1 VAAPPGAVE
10 VRLYGA
16 PGCHLCDVAK
26 PVVADAVARLG
37 ARLVEIEIAGDPD
50 LERRF
55 RASIPVVEIDGER
68 AFVYHVSPTLLERR
82 IRAAQARR
90 LGVAS

>member
-1 VAAPPGAVE
+1 VAGAVE

-16 PGCHLCDVAK
+16 PECHLCDVAK
-26 PVVADAVARLG
+26 PIVREAVARLG
-37 ARLVEIEIAGDPD
+37 AQLAEIDISADPA

-82 IRAAQARR
+82 IQAAQARR
-90 LGVAS
+90 MSQPS

>member
-1 VAAPPGAVE
+1 VSGVVE

-26 PVVADAVARLG
+26 PIVRDAADRLG
-37 ARLVEIEIAGDPD
+37 AQLAEIDISGDPE

-55 RASIPVVEIDGER
+55 RASIPVVEIDDER

-82 IRAAQARR
+82 IQAAQARR
-90 LGVAS
+90 MSRSS